1 MAVRLDNLK
10 LTSIEEKSLESGY
23 LYKDVKFDL
32 EMTRFGKSALYSEQ
46 SLKDLDEL
54 QDGQSVIN
62 AVKNILTTTPGQKLL
77 NPTFGLD
84 FRSYLFESISST
96 TSYYLGYFIFNNL
109 ELQEPRIS
117 LDSVDITTEPDQN
130 QYNIN
135 IGFSVPKLDIYDLSL
150 NATLNKDGYVLV

>member
-46 SLKDLDEL
+46 LSK
-54 QDGQSVIN
+54 
-62 AVKNILTTTPGQKLL
+62 ILTSYKMVSLLLMLLRISLQLHPGQKLL

-84 FRSYLFESISST
+84 FRSYLFEPINT
-96 TSYYLGYFIFNNL
+96 TTAYFLAQFIYSNLGV
-109 ELQEPRIS
+109 QEPRIT
-117 LDSVDITTEPDQN
+117 LRG
-130 QYNIN
+130 Y
-135 IGFSVPKLDIYDLSL
+135 IY
-150 NATLNKDGYVLV
+150 

>member
-10 LTSIEEKSLESGY
+10 LTSIEKKSLDSGY

-32 EMTRFGKSALYSEQ
+32 DMTRSGKSALYSEQ
-46 SLKDLDEL
+46 TLKDLDEL

-77 NPTFGLD
+77 NPTLGLD
-84 FRSYLFESISST
+84 FRSYLFEPINT
-96 TSYYLGYFIFNNL
+96 TTAYFMAQFIYSNLGV
-109 ELQEPRIS
+109 QEPRIDLQGIS
-117 LDSVDITTEPDQN
+117 IEGLEDQN
-130 QYNIN
+130 QYDIN
-135 IGFSVPKLDIYDLSL
+135 ISFSIPKLDIYDLSL

>member
-23 LYKDVKFDL
+23 LYKDVKLDL
-32 EMTRFGKSALYSEQ
+32 AMTRFGKPGLYSEQ
-46 SLKDLDEL
+46 TLKDIDEL

-84 FRSYLFESISST
+84 FRSYLFEPINTT
-96 TSYYLGYFIFNNL
+96 TSYFLAQFIYSNLGV
-109 ELQEPRIS
+109 QEPRVTLEGVSIEG
-117 LDSVDITTEPDQN
+117 IEDQN
-130 QYNIN
+130 QYNID
-135 IGFSVPKLDIYDLSL
+135 ISFSIPKLDIYDLSL

>member
-32 EMTRFGKSALYSEQ
+32 EMTRFGKPELYSEQ
-46 SLKDLDEL
+46 TLKDLDEL

-62 AVKNILTTTPGQKLL
+62 SVKNILTTTPGQKLL

-84 FRSYLFESISST
+84 FRSYLFEPINT
-96 TSYYLGYFIFNNL
+96 TTAYFLGQFIYGNL
-109 ELQEPRIS
+109 GVQEPRVTLEGVTIEG
-117 LDSVDITTEPDQN
+117 IEDQN
-130 QYNIN
+130 QYNIE
-135 IGFSVPKLDIYDLSL
+135 ISFSIPKLDIYDLSL